1 MLYLI
6 KTLFVI
12 DVLMVIGLVLF
23 RWALPVS
30 RRDIVS
36 GKIVT
41 LALLTPAVALFA
53 GNIFIFFAYLTL
65 ALAFSSKT
73 RKELAA
79 TYVFIL
85 PLMPILSFETG
96 VGGVYLFSISAIT
109 AMNFGALIGLMVTS
123 KKRTLTLTRYDV
135 AVMTLIAIFIYI
147 YNRDANF
154 TSLLRGI
161 TIYCLEL
168 GIPYLVVSRA
178 LTTRDDIERLFLRLC
193 LGGTLT
199 AVTACIQ
206 ARLHWVLFETFYQSL
221 RIPLP
226 TLSASLS
233 LRAGL
238 LRTGGSM
245 VDYSAGGLFLAAIV
259 TVMPFLRPRF
269 RPIGFWVVMLTLV
282 AGLIASQSRGAWVAA
297 IVGLVFVAAYRG
309 LWGRVALLAG
319 GAVAAEIIVLVFA
332 TSGRLA
338 SIIGQ
343 TEEAN
348 ESISYRKRLISQGM
362 DQIWNH
368 PFMGQPP
375 SRLISNLPELVQGQH
390 IVDFVNSHLF
400 IAMAAGIPFFLIW
413 CFIWALPVIDAW
425 KQRLTPDGLLEPCA
439 AIVVTAMTAMI
450 FTSIIDRNLTWPL
463 IALGAAAPCFLVQKR
478 SLRAQRAGG
487 TKART
492 LGPIRDHTGTVAHA

>member
-1 MLYLI
+1 MLYLL

-12 DVLMVIGLVLF
+12 DALMVIGLVLF
-23 RWALPVS
+23 RWALPIS

-36 GKIVT
+36 GKIIT
-41 LALLTPAVALFA
+41 LALLTPAVALF
-53 GNIFIFFAYLTL
+53 GHNIFVFFAYLTL
-65 ALAFSSKT
+65 ILAFSSKS

-85 PLMPILSFETG
+85 PLMPILSLETG

-109 AMNFGALIGLMVTS
+109 AMNFGALIGLFITS
-123 KKRTLTLTRYDV
+123 KKRVLTLPRYDV
-135 AVMTLIAIFIYI
+135 AALTLIAIFIYI
-147 YNRDANF
+147 YNRDSNF
-154 TSLLRGI
+154 TSLLRGM

-178 LTTRDDIERLFLRLC
+178 IATREDIERLFLRLC

-206 ARLHWVLFETFYQSL
+206 ARLHWVLFETYYQSL

-245 VDYSAGGLFLAAIV
+245 VDYSAGGLFLAAVV
-259 TVMPFLRPRF
+259 TLMPFLRPRF
-269 RPIGFWVVMLTLV
+269 RPAGFWVVMLTLV

-297 IVGLVFVAAYRG
+297 IVGLVFVSAYRG
-309 LWGRVALLAG
+309 LWARVALLAG
-319 GAVAAEIIVLVFA
+319 GAVAAEMFVLVFA

-343 TEEAN
+343 TEQAN
-348 ESISYRKRLISQGM
+348 ESVSYRKRLISQGM
-362 DQIWNH
+362 DQIWGH
-368 PFMGQPP
+368 PLTGQSPG
-375 SRLISNLPELVQGQH
+375 RLIDNLPELVQGQH

-400 IAMAAGIPFFLIW
+400 VAMAAGIPLFVIW
-413 CFIWALPVIDAW
+413 CCIWALPVIDGW
-425 KQRLTPDGLLEPCA
+425 KQRLTPDNVMEPCA

-478 SLRAQRAGG
+478 TSRAQRAERAGV
-487 TKART
+487 RT
-492 LGPIRDHTGTVAHA
+492 IGPIRNHTGTIAHV